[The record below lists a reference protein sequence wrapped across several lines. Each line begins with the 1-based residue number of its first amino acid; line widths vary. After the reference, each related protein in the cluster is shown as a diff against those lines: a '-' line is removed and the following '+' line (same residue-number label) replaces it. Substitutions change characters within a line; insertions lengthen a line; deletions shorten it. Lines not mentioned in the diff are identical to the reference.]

1 MTVEIYIP
9 GNSLIYFILQFYKDV
24 NALKDY
30 IICKL
35 KKRKED
41 NNLKMDIFP
50 VLVEEY
56 NSLR

>member
-1 MTVEIYIP
+1 MQI
-9 GNSLIYFILQFYKDV
+9 K
-24 NALKDY
+24 
-30 IICKL
+30 